1 MPEAPPPAAPP
12 TTPPEQLRADAA
24 PTEIMPALRAG
35 RWSRWRGTLP
45 LPAIAKRRPGSS
57 GLPARPTGTNAPTAL
72 DPPHPQLL
80 ARVLTGLRAL

>member
-1 MPEAPPPAAPP
+1 MPEAPPPATLPAA
-12 TTPPEQLRADAA
+12 PPEQLRADAA
-24 PTEIMPALRAG
+24 PTEIMPVIRTG

-80 ARVLTGLRAL
+80 ARVLSGLRAL

>member
-1 MPEAPPPAAPP
+1 MPEAPPPEAPP
-12 TTPPEQLRADAA
+12 GATPEQLRADAA

-45 LPAIAKRRPGSS
+45 LTAITKRRPGSS
-57 GLPARPTGTNAPTAL
+57 GLPARPTETNAPTPL

-80 ARVLTGLRAL
+80 ARILTGLRAL